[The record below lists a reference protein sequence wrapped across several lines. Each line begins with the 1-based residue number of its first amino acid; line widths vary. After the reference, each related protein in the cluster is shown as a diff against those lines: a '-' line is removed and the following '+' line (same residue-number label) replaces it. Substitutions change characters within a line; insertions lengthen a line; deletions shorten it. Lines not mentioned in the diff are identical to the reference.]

1 MQDKQKYLEPIEE
14 NKVEASTLLAG
25 AAILVL
31 GGHILWALLEYR
43 SGIDLNDCLY
53 TAGKGLVISL
63 GIGILSGIAMYASK
77 KLK

>member
-1 MQDKQKYLEPIEE
+1 MQDKQKDLEPIEE

-43 SGIDLNDCLY
+43 SGVNLNDCLY

>member
-1 MQDKQKYLEPIEE
+1 MKDEQREIEPIEE

-53 TAGKGLVISL
+53 TAGKGLIISL

-77 KLK
+77 KIK

>member
-1 MQDKQKYLEPIEE
+1 MQDEQKDLEPIEE

-43 SGIDLNDCLY
+43 SGIDLKDCLY